1 MRASNQGAY
10 TTNVKTCINTPA
22 DILKI
27 KRQPVSPWEAHF
39 CYALLE
45 SQEQLLARFRD
56 NSKPLTMSGHSSPPI
71 LVPPI
76 ITYCAYFYF
85 LETDQVLGITR
96 QSWNPN

>member
-10 TTNVKTCINTPA
+10 TTNAKTCVNTPA

-27 KRQPVSPWEAHF
+27 KRQPVSPWEAQF

-56 NSKPLTMSGHSSPPI
+56 NSKPLTMSGHGIPPI

-85 LETDQVLGITR
+85 PETDQVLGITR